1 MQYNLSFP
9 FLALLFSDAP
19 PSYHFSQQ
27 FFHSTMRIKDG
38 DLIQAVQQGNFQ
50 FVLDFLNK
58 KHYKPAKIQKYL
70 NQVDSRSHLT
80 ILHNLVLHNPNSN
93 SDSLPCKLLLKI
105 LASLQNPENSKSLVH
120 AEDINGMTALH
131 YAAFQG
137 NHQYCSILL
146 AYYTN
151 VRQN

>member
-1 MQYNLSFP
+1 MS
-9 FLALLFSDAP
+9 AS
-19 PSYHFSQQ
+19 
-27 FFHSTMRIKDG
+27 
-38 DLIQAVQQGNFQ
+38 
-50 FVLDFLNK
+50 
-58 KHYKPAKIQKYL
+58 
-70 NQVDSRSHLT
+70 LT

-93 SDSLPCKLLLKI
+93 PDSLPCKLLLKI

-151 VRQN
+151 VRQNRIEMNVVVQRKSIINESMILATYF